1 MSELALLGGGKAIA
15 KQAPEELFHWPIVTK
30 EDEDAVLEVL
40 RKGTMS
46 GTDVTLKFEREFADW
61 MGQSWGLGF
70 CNGTAAIQAAMFAV
84 GLGEGDELILPSLTY
99 WASCMQIFTMR
110 ATPVF
115 AEVDPETLCIDP
127 NDLERLIGP
136 KTKAILVVHY
146 VAHPAPMD
154 RIMAIARKHNLKVI
168 EDVSHAQGGLY
179 KGRKLGTF
187 GDVAAMSLMSGK
199 SFAVGEGGML
209 TTDNREI
216 YERAV
221 AYAHYERF
229 TEANT
234 VTATDLRPY
243 AQLALGG
250 IKGRMNQLSSAMG
263 RVQLKYYD
271 ERCAEI
277 RKAMNY
283 FWDGLE
289 GVPGI
294 RAHRVDER
302 DGSNMAGW
310 YCARGLYRPEEIGGL
325 SVTRFCA
332 AVRAEGVE
340 DCFPGCNNPLHS
352 HRAFQT
358 LDLYH
363 SGEPTR
369 IAHADRDVRV
379 LDEKLTISESIGKTI
394 YSIPWFKKFMPEYID
409 QYIEAY
415 RKVATHW
422 EELIEGDEPDAPQI
436 GQWFFYRDKTP
447 AK

>member
-1 MSELALLGGGKAIA
+1 MSELALLGGKKAVTM
-15 KQAPEELFHWPIVTK
+15 QAPEELFKWPIVTK

-46 GTDVTLKFEREFADW
+46 GTDVTQKFEREFAEW
-61 MGQSWGLGF
+61 MGQSWALGF

-84 GLGEGDELILPSLTY
+84 GLGEGDEMILPSLTY
-99 WASCMQIFTMR
+99 WASCMQIYTMR

-115 AEVDPETLCIDP
+115 CEVDPNTLCLDP
-127 NDLERLIGP
+127 DDLERCIGP

-146 VAHPAPMD
+146 VSHPAPMD
-154 RIMAIARKHNLKVI
+154 RIMAIARKHNIKVI

-199 SFAVGEGGML
+199 SFAIGEAGIL

-234 VTATDLRPY
+234 VAATDLRPY

-283 FWDGLE
+283 FWDLVE
-289 GVPGI
+289 DLPGI
-294 RAHRVDER
+294 RPIRVDEST
-302 DGSNMAGW
+302 GSNMAGW
-310 YCARGLYRPEEIGGL
+310 YSPHGLYISEELHGL
-325 SVTRFCA
+325 SVGRFCQA
-332 AVRAEGVE
+332 LRAEGCVGGW
-340 DCFPGCNNPLHS
+340 DGGNFCLHT
-352 HRAFQT
+352 H
-358 LDLYH
+358 DLFKTFDLF
-363 SGEPTR
+363 GMGKPTR
-369 IAHADRDVRV
+369 IAFNDRDIRV
-379 LDEKLTISESIGKTI
+379 DDEALKRSEE
-394 YSIPWFKKFMPEYID
+394 YECFSIPWFKHYDKEW
-409 QYIEAY
+409 IEKYAGAL
-415 RKVATHW
+415 RKVIENH
-422 EELIEGDEPDAPQI
+422 EQLLEGDENRKQGGRWYGMENA
-436 GQWFFYRDKTP
+436 
-447 AK
+447 

>member
-1 MSELALLGGGKAIA
+1 MSELALLGGKKAVTM
-15 KQAPEELFHWPIVTK
+15 QAPEELFKWPIVTK

-46 GTDVTLKFEREFADW
+46 GTDVTQKFEREFAEW
-61 MGQSWGLGF
+61 MGQSWALGF
-70 CNGTAAIQAAMFAV
+70 CNGTASIQAAMFAV

-99 WASCMQIFTMR
+99 WASCMQIYTMR

-115 AEVDPETLCIDP
+115 CEVDPNTLCMDP
-127 NDLERLIGP
+127 DDLERCIGP

-146 VAHPAPMD
+146 VSHPAPMD
-154 RIMAIARKHNLKVI
+154 RIMAIARKHNIKVI

-199 SFAVGEGGML
+199 SFAIGEAGML

-234 VTATDLRPY
+234 VAATDLRPY

-283 FWDGLE
+283 FWDKLE

-294 RAHRVDER
+294 RALRVDESE
-302 DGSNMAGW
+302 GSNMAGW
-310 YCARGLYRPEEIGGL
+310 YCARGLYPLLRGGPRRRRRLLHPRLQQPAALPSGPQDPRPL
-325 SVTRFCA
+325 S
-332 AVRAEGVE
+332 
-340 DCFPGCNNPLHS
+340 
-352 HRAFQT
+352 
-358 LDLYH
+358 
-363 SGEPTR
+363 
-369 IAHADRDVRV
+369 
-379 LDEKLTISESIGKTI
+379 
-394 YSIPWFKKFMPEYID
+394 
-409 QYIEAY
+409 
-415 RKVATHW
+415 
-422 EELIEGDEPDAPQI
+422 
-436 GQWFFYRDKTP
+436 
-447 AK
+447 